1 MVSCFTFCSAHVGLG
16 IHITCP
22 KLPLSARVMIQIFPC
37 IDFFFWVV
45 KSSLSVKYICF
56 TNMVMCLDSIGIRKT
71 R

>member
-1 MVSCFTFCSAHVGLG
+1 MVSCFTFCSAHVCLG

-22 KLPLSARVMIQIFPC
+22 KLPLSARVMIQILHS
-37 IDFFFWVV
+37 FFFGVV